1 MGNKENKLFDRLSDE
16 FTTLNERFNSE
27 DFKSYNDLIKNVPE
41 DIAELANTIA
51 MVVPEH
57 SKPIILNYD
66 EKLRNTMEEL
76 DDLANYLNG
85 GIVMDEKD
93 MKLLQNDIRDTI
105 NKGMKELNVEID
117 EKIVTVSER
126 LNDIEKGTKQNC
138 EDGNCITK
146 SLTEIRKELDAIK
159 SNNTIN
165 DEADHNITNEISIMK
180 ETLDKVC
187 TGMDCITKRYEEED
201 NTAKCPSCNESFLWT
216 DGITTC
222 PHCGIPIALS

>member
-105 NKGMKELNVEID
+105 NKGMYGIN
-117 EKIVTVSER
+117 
-126 LNDIEKGTKQNC
+126 
-138 EDGNCITK
+138 K
-146 SLTEIRKELDAIK
+146 S
-159 SNNTIN
+159 
-165 DEADHNITNEISIMK
+165 
-180 ETLDKVC
+180 
-187 TGMDCITKRYEEED
+187 
-201 NTAKCPSCNESFLWT
+201 
-216 DGITTC
+216 
-222 PHCGIPIALS
+222 